1 MIRVSVL
8 VSLYRC
14 VVYLESFLQHVSNT
28 SQQGEIEFLLLHND
42 PLPEEISIIKRYQ
55 DGIRGLN
62 HIVIKEREG
71 LYKTWNRGISM
82 AKGEYITIWNV
93 DDIRFP
99 ESILLQMQALDNHPE
114 VAMAYGDM
122 YGTDVY
128 GSHSGKLYV
137 HPEFEA
143 NRKEF
148 YKSYLMSCFQMWR
161 KSIHKEL
168 GYYDEQ
174 FKCVADFDFQI
185 RTALKYSFVK
195 VKEPLG
201 VYLENLPHKLSS
213 DSVQS
218 LENNIIY
225 LRYGVYK
232 KLVIP
237 SLFKSL
243 SLYKKNAFL
252 FFGKWTTNSV
262 KSPFN
267 GFARISGALRSL
279 LGMPKYYARLILK

>member
-8 VSLYRC
+8 ISLYRC
-14 VVYLESFLQHVSNT
+14 TAFLEPFLQHVGNT
-28 SQQGEIEFLLLHND
+28 IQQGEVEFLLLHND
-42 PLPEEISIIKRYQ
+42 PLIEEMDIIERYKSK
-55 DGIRGLN
+55 IPGLK
-62 HIVIKEREG
+62 HIQILEREG
-71 LYKTWNRGISM
+71 LYKTWNRGIQL

-99 ESILLQMQALDNHPE
+99 DSIQLQMQALDDHPE
-114 VAMAYGDM
+114 AAIAYGDM

-137 HPEFEA
+137 HPPFDTHRTEF
-143 NRKEF
+143 F
-148 YKSYLMSCFQMWR
+148 QSYLMSCFQMWR
-161 KSIHKEL
+161 KSIHSEI

-195 VKEPLG
+195 VEKPLG

-213 DSVQS
+213 NSVQA
-218 LENNIIY
+218 LENNIVY

-232 KLVIP
+232 KILLPKI
-237 SLFKSL
+237 FKSM
-243 SLYKKNAFL
+243 SLYKRNSFL
-252 FFGKWTTNSV
+252 FFGKWMTNSV
-262 KSPFN
+262 RSPFS
-267 GFARISGALRSL
+267 GFSKTIGAVQSILK
-279 LGMPKYYARLILK
+279 MPKYYARLILK